1 MLKSPIITRKTVNIS
16 PTGTERRKEPCFQVV
31 RPPPVYFLLIYVYS
45 SYIISNFSSITPK
58 NKENTTKNTYFCS
71 STRTYDKIYPLAWKT
86 ILLLLCVFRIILNTN
101 EHATGGDPMSK
112 TVTIRLSEEEY
123 ILFAQAA
130 EAVKR
135 PISNLINYLAKQK
148 LEEDLFV
155 DQIEMDEILGNKNLV
170 ESMRKGS
177 KDAKLRKGVLVDV

>member
-1 MLKSPIITRKTVNIS
+1 
-16 PTGTERRKEPCFQVV
+16 
-31 RPPPVYFLLIYVYS
+31 
-45 SYIISNFSSITPK
+45 
-58 NKENTTKNTYFCS
+58 
-71 STRTYDKIYPLAWKT
+71 
-86 ILLLLCVFRIILNTN
+86 
-101 EHATGGDPMSK
+101 MSK

-123 ILFAQAA
+123 ILFSQAA

-135 PISNLINYLAKQK
+135 PISNLINYLARQK

>member
-1 MLKSPIITRKTVNIS
+1 
-16 PTGTERRKEPCFQVV
+16 
-31 RPPPVYFLLIYVYS
+31 
-45 SYIISNFSSITPK
+45 
-58 NKENTTKNTYFCS
+58 
-71 STRTYDKIYPLAWKT
+71 
-86 ILLLLCVFRIILNTN
+86 VFRIILNTN
-101 EHATGGDPMSK
+101 EHTTGGDPMSK

-130 EAVKR
+130 AAVKR
-135 PISNLINYLAKQK
+135 PISNLINYLAQQK

-177 KDAKLRKGVLVDV
+177 KDAKLRKGVFVDV

>member
-1 MLKSPIITRKTVNIS
+1 
-16 PTGTERRKEPCFQVV
+16 
-31 RPPPVYFLLIYVYS
+31 
-45 SYIISNFSSITPK
+45 
-58 NKENTTKNTYFCS
+58 
-71 STRTYDKIYPLAWKT
+71 
-86 ILLLLCVFRIILNTN
+86 
-101 EHATGGDPMSK
+101 MSK

-155 DQIEMDEILGNKNLV
+155 DQIEMDEILGNKNLL

>member
-1 MLKSPIITRKTVNIS
+1 MLKSPIITRKTVNII

-31 RPPPVYFLLIYVYS
+31 RPPPVYFL
-45 SYIISNFSSITPK
+45 FSLFLAVGLPK
-58 NKENTTKNTYFCS
+58 FPAPNH
-71 STRTYDKIYPLAWKT
+71 PLAWKT

-155 DQIEMDEILGNKNLV
+155 DQIEMDEILGKKNLV